1 MGTTPDRKTIC
12 IIEDDEFLRD
22 LYVELLTGE
31 GYTVISA
38 EDGEEGLRL
47 LETQH
52 FNLVLLDIMLPKIDG
67 LDILRRLR
75 EKRQGKLPSQVVLLT
90 NLGQETI
97 VEEGF
102 SLGITGYLI
111 KSELNPD
118 QVVKK
123 VEEFLAAENM

>member
-1 MGTTPDRKTIC
+1 MSTSPDRKTIC

-31 GYTVISA
+31 GYTVIAA

-75 EKRQGKLPSQVVLLT
+75 EKYQGVL
-90 NLGQETI
+90 
-97 VEEGF
+97 
-102 SLGITGYLI
+102 
-111 KSELNPD
+111 
-118 QVVKK
+118 
-123 VEEFLAAENM
+123 